1 MDALL
6 YALERTMVG
15 FTLWNYNPDNTDD
28 EGDFWNGENFSWFSQ
43 SRARQTGKNSL
54 EQDDPSLDIG
64 GRLLFQIVRPYPA
77 KVAGAPL
84 AFEYESDTGEFTFR
98 FKNIGPA
105 CGKLLRVGQHV
116 PEFSPPTQ
124 VSSRET
130 EIFVPMSLA
139 HGREMNVSGLGTEDK
154 YSYDKRRQTLFIVH
168 HDQTAD
174 AVHTVR
180 VSFKPPLSSHH
191 SSHISF
197 FYVAVIIVTLS
208 LYIAY
213 VTRY

>member
-1 MDALL
+1 
-6 YALERTMVG
+6 
-15 FTLWNYNPDNTDD
+15 
-28 EGDFWNGENFSWFSQ
+28 
-43 SRARQTGKNSL
+43 
-54 EQDDPSLDIG
+54 
-64 GRLLFQIVRPYPA
+64 VRPYPA
-77 KVAGAPL
+77 KVAGVPL
-84 AFEYESDTGEFTFR
+84 AFEYESESGEFTFR

-105 CGKLLRVGQHV
+105 CGKPLGAGQDIQ
-116 PEFSPPTQ
+116 ELAPPTQ
-124 VSSRET
+124 ISSRET

-191 SSHISF
+191 SSQSF
-197 FYVAVIIVTLS
+197 FYVAVILATLS
-208 LYIAY
+208 LYIGY